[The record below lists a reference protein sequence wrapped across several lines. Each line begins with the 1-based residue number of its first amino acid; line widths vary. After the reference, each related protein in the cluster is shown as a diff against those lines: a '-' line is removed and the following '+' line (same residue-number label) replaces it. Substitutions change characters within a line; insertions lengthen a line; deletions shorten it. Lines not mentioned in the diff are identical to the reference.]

1 MDELFLRTL
10 LAEPGLLPGES
21 MVIEAYL
28 TTVPRVFMKLVVVL
42 LVFLNVL
49 LVDAVLGETE
59 FSLLFVVIMDGDGGS
74 MVLLSEDLSV
84 PNLFLGASTITV
96 EFFLS
101 DRAENRGDFLVWA
114 LF

>member
-1 MDELFLRTL
+1 MDELFLITL
-10 LAEPGLLPGES
+10 LAEPGLLTGES

-49 LVDAVLGETE
+49 LVEAVLGETE
-59 FSLLFVVIMDGDGGS
+59 FSLLLCVIIDGDGGS
-74 MVLLSEDLSV
+74 MVLLSVVLRV
-84 PNLFLGASTITV
+84 PNLFLGTSTMTV
-96 EFFLS
+96 AFFLS